1 MTQSIIECDFV
12 VVPGGRV
19 GLVADIWSTSRRV
32 RLTLVQFG
40 PDGPDKVYAAAV
52 LRPATAE
59 EVQAAGI
66 EGVGGSVVE
75 GRSCP
80 ES

>member
-1 MTQSIIECDFV
+1 MTQGIIEGDFV
-12 VVPGGRV
+12 AAPDGRV
-19 GLVADIWSTSRRV
+19 GLVADIQRTPRQV
-32 RLTLVQFG
+32 RLALVRFG

-52 LRPATAE
+52 LRSATAE